1 MTIVFDLKDAPR
13 GLFDTNRPE
22 APFAHAADLW
32 RQLGLWEVVRDLGGN
47 ATVLYLDDGRTR
59 LQIWEP
65 GEEYI
70 PIQDEDLIV
79 QPIDEELTIGWDE
92 RPTPE
97 LLDNGNPLGL
107 SSLELT
113 LADSNVWQI
122 PQIREPS
129 GTKLPRDLVRDRK
142 TGKLL
147 MPLKVQY
154 QAIWEETE
162 YWFDLFWQSLEGS
175 AKTFSY
181 ERALKFATEV
191 LSLRYRFCDAV
202 QSATRVIDSVN
213 VEKIIFIA
221 TGFDQVLEIL
231 KDKAQKKS
239 PDP

>member
-13 GLFDTNRPE
+13 GLFDPNRPE

-32 RQLGLWEVVRDLGGN
+32 RGLGLWEVVRDLGGN
-47 ATVLYLDDGRTR
+47 ATLLHLDDGRTR

-65 GEEYI
+65 GEEYV
-70 PIQDEDLIV
+70 PIQDENLIC

-92 RPTPE
+92 RPTPA

-107 SSLELT
+107 STSPLI
-113 LADSNVWQI
+113 LADGNVWQI
-122 PQIREPS
+122 PEIREPA

-162 YWFDLFWQSLEGS
+162 YWFDLFWKCVTGEVS
-175 AKTFSY
+175 TFDLD
-181 ERALKFATEV
+181 RALKFATQI
-191 LSLRYRFCDAV
+191 LSLNHRFCDAV
-202 QSATRVIDSVN
+202 QSALRVVDSVN
-213 VEKIIFIA
+213 VDRIIHIA
-221 TGFDQVLEIL
+221 IGFPAVMDIL
-231 KDKAQKKS
+231 RKEVQKKS
-239 PDP
+239 P